1 MPNIDTPS
9 QNHNP
14 KLADRIE
21 VFRARCWARA
31 LLCEEGWL
39 DTKDSIKLLQIA
51 ALDMGLYDLD
61 ADLPDRI
68 ITEEFSA

>member
-1 MPNIDTPS
+1 MPDIATPP

-39 DTKDSIKLLQIA
+39 DTSDSIKLLQIA
-51 ALDMGLYDLD
+51 ALDMGL
-61 ADLPDRI
+61 ADLGDDLVDRI
-68 ITEEFSA
+68 IAEEFGS